1 MSMEIA
7 IRLSLGS
14 VGKVRDAG
22 AGFAVGPG
30 GRRTVGATSRG
41 PQSGRALRIGFV
53 LDVAGYGTRTVPER
67 DNVQRRLRQLVVATL
82 GECGLQLD
90 MRVVDHQWTGDGI
103 NAVLPSD
110 IDPPAVL
117 SVLIR
122 SLAAGLS
129 TDNARHA
136 DRIRLRMAIGV
147 GLIERRAAGF
157 GGPVIVDINRLVD
170 SAALRSALSA
180 EPAADLAVAMSDQTY
195 TLIIQPGYPGIPVGQ
210 FAQANVVAK
219 EFSGPAWVWLS
230 SRQWSEPA
238 YLPLGTADPRE
249 VGGYRI
255 VARLGSGQAGP
266 VYLASG
272 GSTGGSSGGFSGGF
286 SDADPGWT
294 ALKVFDQ
301 GLVADPAVRRRLSLG
316 AIAACVAREPHVA
329 SLIDSGVDDDQ
340 DQPWVATTLVRGPSL
355 ATAVAET
362 GRLPAD
368 TSGWIALGLARALT
382 TLHEAGFTHDAV
394 SPPNVVL
401 DAHGPVLTDLGMS
414 RTTLISGPG
423 TPGDDVL
430 MLGAT
435 VFFAAAGRSPWGDG
449 SARAVTAPPAAAAP
463 PAPPATAGAAA
474 TADLPGDPDLTG
486 CPSWLAPIVGAC
498 LAADPAARPAAA
510 KLHAWLAGEIGQRPR
525 SWLPGP
531 VAARVTEYR
540 TLPPSRGRFRYWPR
554 GRDQ

>member
-1 MSMEIA
+1 VTAS
-7 IRLSLGS
+7 
-14 VGKVRDAG
+14 
-22 AGFAVGPG
+22 G
-30 GRRTVGATSRG
+30 GR
-41 PQSGRALRIGFV
+41 QSGRALRMGFV

-67 DNVQRRLRQLVVATL
+67 DDVQRRLSQLVVAML
-82 GECGLQLD
+82 SECGLTLE

-122 SLAAGLS
+122 SLAAGLNA
-129 TDNARHA
+129 DNGRHA

-170 SAALRSALSA
+170 SAALRSALSG
-180 EPAADLAVAMSDQTY
+180 EPAADLAVALSDQAY
-195 TLIIQPGYPGIPVGQ
+195 TLIIQPGYPGIPAGQ
-210 FAQANVVAK
+210 FAHANVVAK
-219 EFSGPAWVWLS
+219 EFSGTAWIWLAA
-230 SRQWSEPA
+230 RQWSEPA
-238 YLPLGTADPRE
+238 YLPLGAADPRE
-249 VGGYRI
+249 VAGYRI
-255 VARLGSGQAGP
+255 VARLGSGQAGL

-272 GSTGGSSGGFSGGF
+272 GSGGGSGGGLSGGFSGGGLG
-286 SDADPGWT
+286 DAAPGWA

-301 GLVADPAVRRRLSLG
+301 RLVADPAVRRRLSLG
-316 AIAACVAREPHVA
+316 AIAARVAREPHVA
-329 SLIDSGVDDDQ
+329 SLIDSDVGDDQ
-340 DQPWVATTLVRGPSL
+340 DHPWVASTLVRGPSL
-355 ATAVAET
+355 AAVVAET

-368 TSGWIALGLARALT
+368 TAGWIALGLARALA

-394 SPPNVVL
+394 SPRNVVL
-401 DAHGPVLTDLGMS
+401 DAHGPVLTDLGIS

-423 TPGDDVL
+423 TPEDDVL

-435 VFFAAAGRSPWGDG
+435 VFFAAVGRPPWGDG
-449 SARAVTAPPAAAAP
+449 AVGAVPAAQPCAAGP
-463 PAPPATAGAAA
+463 PV
-474 TADLPGDPDLTG
+474 DPDLAG
-486 CPSWLAPIVGAC
+486 CPPLLAPIIGAC
-498 LAADPAARPAAA
+498 LAAEAAARPTAA
-510 KLHAWLAGEIGQRPR
+510 KLHAWLAAGTGQRPP

-540 TLPPSRGRFRYWPR
+540 VLPPSRGRFRWPR

>member
-1 MSMEIA
+1 M
-7 IRLSLGS
+7 RQ
-14 VGKVRDAG
+14 AG
-22 AGFAVGPG
+22 AGFAGGPG
-30 GRRTVGATSRG
+30 ARRPVTASRG
-41 PQSGRALRIGFV
+41 RQSGRALRTGFV
-53 LDVAGYGTRTVPER
+53 LDVAGYGTRAVPER
-67 DNVQRRLRQLVVATL
+67 DDVQRRLRQLVVAML
-82 GECGLQLD
+82 AESGLTLD

-110 IDPPAVL
+110 IDPPTVL

-129 TDNARHA
+129 ADNARHA

-170 SAALRSALSA
+170 SAALRAALSG
-180 EPAADLAVAMSDQTY
+180 EPAADLAVAISDQAY
-195 TLIIQPGYPGIPVGQ
+195 TLIIQPGYPGIPAGQ

-219 EFSGPAWVWLS
+219 EFSGTAWIWLS
-230 SRQWSEPA
+230 TRQWSEPA
-238 YLPLGTADPRE
+238 YLPLHAADPRE
-249 VGGYRI
+249 VAGYRI

-272 GSTGGSSGGFSGGF
+272 GFSGDALGE
-286 SDADPGWT
+286 ADPGWA
-294 ALKVFDQ
+294 ALKVFNQ

-316 AIAACVAREPHVA
+316 AIAARVADEQHVA
-329 SLIDSGVDDDQ
+329 SLVDSRVDDDQ
-340 DQPWVATTLVRGPSL
+340 DQPWVASTLVRGPAL
-355 ATAVAET
+355 AAVVTET

-368 TSGWIALGLARALT
+368 TSGWIALGLARALS
-382 TLHEAGFTHDAV
+382 TLHEAGFTHGAV
-394 SPPNVVL
+394 SPRNVVL
-401 DAHGPVLTDLGMS
+401 DANGPVLTDLGTS

-423 TPGDDVL
+423 TPEDDVL

-435 VFFAAAGRSPWGDG
+435 VFFAAVGRSPWGDG
-449 SARAVTAPPAAAAP
+449 SARTVPAA
-463 PAPPATAGAAA
+463 
-474 TADLPGDPDLTG
+474 LPRAVGLRGDPNLAG
-486 CPSWLAPIVGAC
+486 CPSLLAPIVGAC

-510 KLHAWLAGEIGQRPR
+510 KLHAWLAAEIGQQPP

-540 TLPPSRGRFRYWPR
+540 ALPPSRGRFRWSR

>member
-1 MSMEIA
+1 M
-7 IRLSLGS
+7 
-14 VGKVRDAG
+14 
-22 AGFAVGPG
+22 
-30 GRRTVGATSRG
+30 
-41 PQSGRALRIGFV
+41 GFV

-67 DNVQRRLRQLVVATL
+67 DDVQRRLSQLVVAML
-82 GECGLQLD
+82 AACGLTLD

-122 SLAAGLS
+122 TLAAGLS
-129 TDNARHA
+129 ADNARHA

-170 SAALRSALSA
+170 SAALRSALSG
-180 EPAADLAVAMSDQTY
+180 EPAADLAVALSDQAY
-195 TLIIQPGYPGIPVGQ
+195 TLIIQPGYPGIPAGQ

-219 EFSGPAWVWLS
+219 EFSGTAWIWLS
-230 SRQWSEPA
+230 ARQWSEPA
-238 YLPLGTADPRE
+238 YLPLGPADPRE
-249 VGGYRI
+249 VAGYRI

-272 GSTGGSSGGFSGGF
+272 SVSGSTSAGSSSGRPG
-286 SDADPGWT
+286 DAAPGWA

-301 GLVADPAVRRRLSLG
+301 RLVTDPAVRRRLSLG
-316 AIAACVAREPHVA
+316 VIAARVAHEPHVA
-329 SLIDSGVDDDQ
+329 SLIDSDVDDRQ
-340 DQPWVATTLVRGPSL
+340 DRPWVASTLVRGPSL
-355 ATAVAET
+355 AAVVAET

-368 TSGWIALGLARALT
+368 TSGWIALGLAGALT

-394 SPPNVVL
+394 SPRNVVL
-401 DAHGPVLTDLGMS
+401 DVHGPVLTDLGIS
-414 RTTLISGPG
+414 RTTLTSGPR
-423 TPGDDVL
+423 TPADDVL

-435 VFFAAAGRSPWGDG
+435 VFFAAVGRSPWGD
-449 SARAVTAPPAAAAP
+449 SAVRTAPAAP
-463 PAPPATAGAAA
+463 PSAAGLSA
-474 TADLPGDPDLTG
+474 DPDLTG
-486 CPSWLAPIVGAC
+486 CPPLLAPIVGAC
-498 LAADPAARPAAA
+498 LAADPAARPDAA
-510 KLHAWLAGEIGQRPR
+510 KLHARLAAETGQRPPF
-525 SWLPGP
+525 WLPGP

-540 TLPPSRGRFRYWPR
+540 TLPPSRGRFRWPR